1 MTTVVGKIRNEES
14 LYKGGGR
21 GNDEEWGGSCEI
33 FGVTLTILGIQLDSS
48 HSNQYDLLKLLI

>member
-1 MTTVVGKIRNEES
+1 MVGKIRNEES

-48 HSNQYDLLKLLI
+48 HSNQFDLLKLLI